1 MASSDCN
8 LPKESLMHEINSL
21 FAPPTAE
28 SYGKKGLA
36 GIPSARRA
44 KKTNEGSASNAEAC
58 AASVEHISNAIPS
71 FRSQSTCRDD
81 PFWRKPRA
89 NCHEYCDSCGCTEG
103 DRLVCDRCPASFH
116 LECLDP
122 PLESDEAPIGVWFC
136 HRCSMLLKDE
146 EDQASSSSSQSTA
159 VTETSSARS
168 GRAGRLTGRRPDCT
182 QSLNMLA
189 GAALSQA
196 AQHPLQSQ
204 SQPHV
209 PSKRSV
215 LLSRAV
221 MNERALTGR
230 SSRSAAWGESAYVAD
245 TEESELRSLWNV
257 IKYAQYQNPKEFDLP
272 KDLMPGVKLPGS
284 YKTLAERKG
293 KSIIELENGFI
304 PHPIRRC
311 FVCSRTCMFAPLL
324 PCDYC
329 SSCFHLDC
337 LDPPLP
343 HFPSRSDR
351 WMCPNHIEH
360 TVERNLVQSI
370 RLTERMRIWS
380 ELTKVFSHD
389 GLPTDESAH
398 GYQKPLVMK
407 VKPENTDDPVQPMA
421 IQKSSDESV
430 TQTSRPDTP
439 PIEPPVAPYELTY
452 GPDEEAT
459 ILADLMRKVQRGRA
473 EKADLLSSILGTMET
488 LIGES
493 NEDRFVNFDSV
504 GRHLWRLNRTE
515 SMKLRLIGPDA
526 NRTRIVVPAAVKS
539 MYIRRIQ
546 RVPRPLEANMNRK
559 RLSTR
564 AEDDE
569 NAFVRGLL
577 AFYIQSSTKSLELEP
592 STENP
597 DSSVNLSAT
606 VEHGGDKDSVL
617 DYPKSV
623 QKTERYP
630 KQLGIAKNLIDQL
643 NDLSSCLEYIP
654 QEKRSKFDLP
664 LIISLAKQQAKQ
676 LSGRTLEDQDSHYP
690 TPALIPIS
698 EPVSSKLR
706 ARAVFTPC
714 GGTCGPVVKMR
725 YRQLT
730 VGTSPDCHLCLTN
743 YRLADVDVECHFG
756 SPHHATIFYD
766 EWTHHFELINYSEFG
781 SRVDG
786 ITYSNDISPKPV
798 YRSKTSGTVD
808 RLRHLIQDESLTNK
822 KPSEFTERSQRLRM
836 VGRRHEASFNFGT
849 LCDCI
854 VSELD
859 PNIESNLQD
868 SLKNTASPE
877 SDDPSMLAGWEG
889 PALLRHG
896 SLVQF
901 GCYKFVMGLVD
912 FAPTK
917 PSSFPMEFPVSKAML
932 LT

>member
-1 MASSDCN
+1 MANSDCS

-36 GIPSARRA
+36 GIPSTRRA
-44 KKTNEGSASNAEAC
+44 RKTNEGSASNTEAC
-58 AASVEHISNAIPS
+58 GASVEHISNAIPS
-71 FRSQSTCRDD
+71 FRSQSTYRDD

-168 GRAGRLTGRRPDCT
+168 GRAGRFTGRRPDCT

-196 AQHPLQSQ
+196 AQHPIPSQAQS
-204 SQPHV
+204 HV
-209 PSKRSV
+209 PSKRNV
-215 LLSRAV
+215 FLSRAV
-221 MNERALTGR
+221 TNERALTGR

-389 GLPTDESAH
+389 GLPTDGSALS
-398 GYQKPLVMK
+398 YQKPPVTE
-407 VKPENTDDPVQPMA
+407 VKPENTDDPVPSIA
-421 IQKSSDESV
+421 TQKGSDESV
-430 TQTSRPDTP
+430 TQISRPDTP
-439 PIEPPVAPYELTY
+439 PIEPRVAPYELTY

-473 EKADLLSSILGTMET
+473 EKTDMLSSILGTMET

-493 NEDRFVNFDSV
+493 DEDRFVNFDSV
-504 GRHLWRLNRTE
+504 GRHLWRLNRTG
-515 SMKLRLIGPDA
+515 SMKSRLIGPHA

-539 MYIRRIQ
+539 MYIRRVQ
-546 RVPRPLEANMNRK
+546 RVPRPLEANVTRK
-559 RLSTR
+559 RLFTR

-577 AFYIQSSTKSLELEP
+577 AFYIQSSTKPLKLEP
-592 STENP
+592 STDIS
-597 DSSVNLSAT
+597 DSSVNLPAT
-606 VEHGGDKDSVL
+606 ISSQNSMALDVSNAMEHGRDEDSTL

-623 QKTERYP
+623 PKTTHYP
-630 KQLGIAKNLIDQL
+630 KRLGLQQTNQLFGHVSEN
-643 NDLSSCLEYIP
+643 
-654 QEKRSKFDLP
+654 
-664 LIISLAKQQAKQ
+664 
-676 LSGRTLEDQDSHYP
+676 QDSQCA
-690 TPALIPIS
+690 TPAMIPIS

-743 YRLADVDVECHFG
+743 YRLADVDVECRFR

-798 YRSKTSGTVD
+798 YRPKTSSTVD
-808 RLRHLIQDESLTNK
+808 RLRHLIQHESSTSK
-822 KPSEFTERSQRLRM
+822 KPSESNERSQRLRM
-836 VGRRHEASFNFGT
+836 VGRRHEAPFNFDT

-854 VSELD
+854 ISDLD
-859 PNIESNLQD
+859 PDIESSLQD
-868 SLKNTASPE
+868 SLKNTTSSE
-877 SDDPSMLAGWEG
+877 SDDSSLLPGWEG
-889 PALLRHG
+889 SALLRHG

-917 PSSFPMEFPVSKAML
+917 PSSCPTEFPVSKTML